1 MKATSIND
9 PGVTGSLYV
18 EKENRYIFV
27 TMHKPQVQVDQAP
40 PHKTKHTVSNRKESE
55 KALKLLAQE
64 KNSYTEFQGLR
75 L

>member
-27 TMHKPQVQVDQAP
+27 TMHKPQVQVGQAP
-40 PHKTKHTVSNRKESE
+40 PHKTKHTESNRKESE
-55 KALKLLAQE
+55 KALNSLAQK
-64 KNSYTEFQGLR
+64 KNSYTELQWLR

>member
-1 MKATSIND
+1 MAVYMWK
-9 PGVTGSLYV
+9 
-18 EKENRYIFV
+18 KENRYIFV

>member
-1 MKATSIND
+1 MWK
-9 PGVTGSLYV
+9 
-18 EKENRYIFV
+18 KENRYIFV

-40 PHKTKHTVSNRKESE
+40 PHKTKYTESNRKESE
-55 KALKLLAQE
+55 KALNLLAQE

>member
-1 MKATSIND
+1 MAVYRWK
-9 PGVTGSLYV
+9 
-18 EKENRYIFV
+18 KENRYIFV

-55 KALKLLAQE
+55 KALNSLAQE
-64 KNSYTEFQGLR
+64 KISYRDLQTLR